1 MNSFTFDHF
10 PHTVTQAQSI
20 ISEVVQKTPLQINEI
35 LSKEYQANIYLKRED
50 TQSVRSYK
58 IRWAYYMISQLSEEE
73 RSKWIVCASAGNHAQ
88 WVALSCHNLGIKWE
102 IFMPKTTPNQKIRA
116 TKNFGQNAVKIHSV
130 GDNFDECS
138 YSAQLFAQKKGMIF
152 IPPFDHPH
160 IITGQATVWKEILD
174 ILPETDTVIMPHGG
188 WWLPAGV
195 STYLKS
201 QNPNISCI
209 GAEPAG
215 CASYTA
221 ACKNNAPVQLPS
233 GNKFVDGAAVLRV
246 GDLTFKLCQEHLDL
260 ILTVAEWAVANAML
274 FYHNRLGIVV
284 EPAGA
289 LSVAALESVR
299 KDIIG
304 KNVVCIVSGGNFDPS
319 CRSEAVLRA
328 LLHEWL
334 RHYLKITF
342 PQRAGAFREFTKTLG
357 EKWDIVHFEYDQ
369 SSVDAHVTIDV
380 KEKSD
385 FLKIRTLIEQTG
397 VPFEYLNENENF
409 ITSLLQ
415 RDF

>member
-1 MNSFTFDHF
+1 MNTCTLDNF
-10 PHTVTQAQSI
+10 PKNVTHAQHI
-20 ISEVVQKTPLQINEI
+20 IADVVQKTPLQVNAI
-35 LSKEYQANIYLKRED
+35 LSEMYDANIYLKRED
-50 TQSVRSYK
+50 TQTVRSYK
-58 IRWAYYMISQLSEEE
+58 IRWAYYMISQLSEEQ
-73 RSKWIVCASAGNHAQ
+73 RSKWVVCASAGNHAQ
-88 WVALSCHNLGIKWE
+88 WVALSCHTLGIKWE

-116 TKNFGQNAVKIHSV
+116 TKNFGKNAVKIHTTWDS
-130 GDNFDECS
+130 FDECAH
-138 YSAQLFAQKKGMIF
+138 SAKNFATEKWMIF
-152 IPPFDHPH
+152 IPPFDHGD
-160 IITGQATVWKEILD
+160 IITGQWTVGKEIYD
-174 ILPETDTVIMPHGG
+174 ELPEVDTVIIPHG
-188 WWLPAGV
+188 WWGLASGV
-195 STYLKS
+195 STFLKS
-201 QNPNISCI
+201 QNPEINCI

-215 CASYTA
+215 IASYDA
-221 ACKNNAPVQLPS
+221 ACKNNAPFQLPS
-233 GNKFVDGAAVLRV
+233 GNKFVDWAAVLRS
-246 GDLTFKLCQEHLDL
+246 GDLTFALCQKNLDH
-260 ILTVAEWAVANAML
+260 ILSVPEWAVANAML

-289 LSVAALESVR
+289 LSLAALESVR

-319 CRSEAVLRA
+319 RRPEVELRA

-342 PQRAGAFREFTKTLG
+342 AQRAGALKEFTKILG
-357 EKWDIVHFEYDQ
+357 EKGDIVHFEYDK
-369 SSVDAHVTIDV
+369 SSIDAHVTIDV

-397 VPFEYLNENENF
+397 IQFEYLNENENF